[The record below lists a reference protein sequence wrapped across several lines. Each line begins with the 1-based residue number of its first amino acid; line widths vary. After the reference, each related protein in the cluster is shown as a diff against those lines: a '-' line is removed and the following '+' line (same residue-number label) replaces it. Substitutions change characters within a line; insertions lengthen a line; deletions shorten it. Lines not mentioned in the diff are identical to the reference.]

1 MLVPDPSYDKAQ
13 LLVLVERFQCYLCY
27 TLALHLTPGN
37 DVISKMWSVL
47 CLRDRS
53 ANL

>member
-1 MLVPDPSYDKAQ
+1 MLVPDPSYDKVQ

-27 TLALHLTPGN
+27 TLALPLTPGD

-53 ANL
+53 VNF